1 MISRP
6 KVAIV
11 IVGICHSNAGTDG
24 VVASQEQAEIERIA
38 SVLGVAHQ
46 ADEIISAAG
55 VEGIWS

>member
-6 KVAIV
+6 KLAIV
-11 IVGICHSNAGTDG
+11 IVGICHLNAGAADG

-38 SVLGVAHQ
+38 SVFDVAHQ

-55 VEGIWS
+55 

>member
-55 VEGIWS
+55 